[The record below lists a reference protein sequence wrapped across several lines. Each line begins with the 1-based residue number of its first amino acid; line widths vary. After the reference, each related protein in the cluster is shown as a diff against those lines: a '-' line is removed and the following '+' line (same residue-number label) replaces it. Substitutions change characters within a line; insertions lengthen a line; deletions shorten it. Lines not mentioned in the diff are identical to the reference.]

1 MLFNSLQYLW
11 FLPTVVIIYYALP
24 TKHRW
29 VLLLLASYFFYMS
42 WKVEYIVLIMF
53 STLVDYFLALQIH
66 KSKSQLQKKTY
77 LIISLISNLG
87 LLAAFKYANFFT
99 ENVNQLLSFAG
110 STQSLSYW
118 NILLPVGISFYTFQT
133 ISYTIDVYKN
143 KIKPERN
150 IGRFALYVTYF
161 PQLVAGPIERASTF
175 IPELKKKVNFNY
187 NDVVSGLRRVLWGLF
202 KKVVVADRISVI
214 VNHVYATSGEQNGLT
229 LLIATY
235 LFAFQIYCDFSGY
248 SDIAIGSSRILGIK
262 LMENFKAP
270 YFSKSISEFWS
281 RWHISLSTWFR
292 DYVYISLG
300 GNRVKISRM
309 VINILLVFVIS
320 GFWHGANWTFI
331 VWGLL
336 HGLLLVGEYFLHKYS
351 NKDGQASP
359 IKNIL
364 RVSFIFNLVTLGWVF
379 FRADSI
385 QHAILVLT
393 EISTITNWHFSIN
406 LLSEVIGGIPMVTVP
421 KLVLSFTFILIMLA
435 VEYGIYFGNFRQKFS
450 QLHNSIRWGV
460 YYSVLL
466 CIILFGNHGNIEFIY
481 FQF

>member
-385 QHAILVLT
+385 QHAVLVLT

>member
-11 FLPTVVIIYYALP
+11 FLPTVVLIYYALP
-24 TKHRW
+24 AKHRW

-42 WKVEYIVLIMF
+42 WKVEYIVLIIF
-53 STLVDYFLALQIH
+53 STLVDYFLAIKIH
-66 KSKSQLQKKTY
+66 KAKAQPRKKTY

-99 ENVNQLLSFAG
+99 ENVNQLLSFTN
-110 STQSLSYW
+110 STQHFPYW
-118 NILLPVGISFYTFQT
+118 DILLPVGISFYTFQT
-133 ISYTIDVYKN
+133 LSYTIDVYKG
-143 KIKPERN
+143 KISPEKN
-150 IGRFALYVTYF
+150 IARFALYVTYF
-161 PQLVAGPIERASTF
+161 PQLVAGPIERAATF
-175 IPELKKKVNFNY
+175 LPELKKQVKFNY
-187 NDVVSGLRRVLWGLF
+187 NDVISGLRRILWGLF
-202 KKVVVADRISVI
+202 KKVVVADRVSVI

-270 YFSKSISEFWS
+270 YFSKSMSEFWS

-300 GNRVKISRM
+300 GNRVKVSRM
-309 VINILLVFVIS
+309 AINILVVFIIS

-331 VWGLL
+331 VWGFV
-336 HGLLLVGEYFLHKYS
+336 HGVLLLMEYFLAKKS
-351 NKDGQASP
+351 T
-359 IKNIL
+359 IKLDLNPTQKMIRML
-364 RVSFIFNLVTLGWVF
+364 LVFNLVTFGWVF

-385 QHAILVLT
+385 QHSLFIIKNIADIN
-393 EISTITNWHFSIN
+393 SWHFNIN
-406 LLSEVIGGIPMVTVP
+406 LLSEVVGGIPLVTMP
-421 KLVLSFTFILIMLA
+421 KLILSVFFILIML
-435 VEYGIYFGNFRQKFS
+435 VMEYGLYFSNFRKRFFA
-450 QLHNSIRWGV
+450 LNGTLRWSIYYGV
-460 YYSVLL
+460 SL
-466 CIILFGNHGNIEFIY
+466 CIIFFGNHGNIEFIY